1 MYSFGLLLLL
11 MSIGDW
17 PNLEIL
23 ECEVQ
28 RVFDT
33 SLQKLIKE
41 CTAQNP
47 ELRPDMRKVVY
58 KLMRMKSGAVRAH
71 LRNREEKYK
80 VTENKLQ

>member
-17 PNLEIL
+17 PNLETL
-23 ECEVQ
+23 EFEVQ

-33 SLQKLIKE
+33 SLQELIKE

-47 ELRPDMRKVVY
+47 ESRPDMGKVVAM
-58 KLMRMKSGAVRAH
+58 LMRMKSGAVSTH
-71 LRNREEKYK
+71 F
-80 VTENKLQ
+80 

>member
-33 SLQKLIKE
+33 SLQELIKE

-47 ELRPDMRKVVY
+47 ESRPDMGKVVAM
-58 KLMRMKSGAVRAH
+58 LMRMKSGAVSTH
-71 LRNREEKYK
+71 F
-80 VTENKLQ
+80 

>member
-1 MYSFGLLLLL
+1 

-33 SLQKLIKE
+33 CLRELIKE
-41 CTAQNP
+41 CKAQNP
-47 ELRPDMRKVVY
+47 ESRPDMDKVVAM
-58 KLMRMKSGAVRAH
+58 LMRMKSRAFGTH
-71 LRNREEKYK
+71 F
-80 VTENKLQ
+80 